1 LIPKIT
7 TFKITFQTIT
17 KQIVHQYLGQRFW
30 NSFGKMYREKKWDKF
45 QDSRNEKL
53 TASNNEWFWCPFSST
68 DDLGEEP
75 SSDSSGTGDGG
86 LAGM

>member
-1 LIPKIT
+1 LCISISVKG
-7 TFKITFQTIT
+7 FE
-17 KQIVHQYLGQRFW
+17 IVLERCI
-30 NSFGKMYREKKWDKF
+30 GKKKWDKF